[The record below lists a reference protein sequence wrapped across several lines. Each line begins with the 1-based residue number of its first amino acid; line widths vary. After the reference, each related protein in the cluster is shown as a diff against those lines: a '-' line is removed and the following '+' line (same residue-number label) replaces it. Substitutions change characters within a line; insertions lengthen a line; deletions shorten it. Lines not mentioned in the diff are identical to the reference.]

1 MIRYEEIDVNKLEEY
16 GNIPFGYTTNKK
28 YEIKRIDNGKG
39 GIKLELVDVPTFTKD
54 FGNNV
59 SHWKELFDMSNWK
72 FFVAYDEDK
81 MIGGS
86 IVATKTKNCNMLE
99 GRDDLAVLWD
109 IRVSEEYKGM
119 GIGTKLFCMAKE
131 YAKSNGFR
139 ELKIECQNTNPAAV
153 NFYYKQGAML
163 GAINMYAYKDYP
175 DEVQLLLY
183 LDL

>member
-1 MIRYEEIDVNKLEEY
+1 MIRYEEIDVSKLEEY
-16 GNIPFGYTTNKK
+16 GNIPFCYTTNKK

-59 SHWKELFDMSNWK
+59 NHWKELFDMSNWK

-119 GIGTKLFCMAKE
+119 GIGTKLVCMAKE

-153 NFYYKQGAML
+153 NFYYKQGAKL